1 MAPSMLDDFIPKAQ
15 QDLLDDLQDQPYD
28 EPTEG
33 DIVEWLALPTD
44 RECNNKRA
52 LKVALR
58 EIHEK
63 WILGKSTMKQCA
75 APRYL
80 RPLLTM
86 VHIAARDLQKLKNA
100 QEKRKQKVEND
111 RRRESGER
119 LDGRPQRDA
128 ARIAK
133 ANMKR
138 CR

>member
-58 EIHEK
+58 KIHEK

-86 VHIAARDLQKLKNA
+86 VHIAARDLQKLRTH
-100 QEKRKQKVEND
+100 KRKGS
-111 RRRESGER
+111 RRSRTTDE
-119 LDGRPQRDA
+119 GRTGKDCMGVRRGMQLGLQRPT
-128 ARIAK
+128 
-133 ANMKR
+133 
-138 CR
+138 